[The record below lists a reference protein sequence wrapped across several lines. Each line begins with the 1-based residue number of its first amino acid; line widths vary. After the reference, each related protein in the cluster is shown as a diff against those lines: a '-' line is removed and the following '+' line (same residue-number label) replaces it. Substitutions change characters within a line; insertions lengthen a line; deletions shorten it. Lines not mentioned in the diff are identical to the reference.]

1 MTITPGDDVGEL
13 LARTD
18 VVIAA
23 TTSAEPVLPDD
34 PALLAGKHF
43 ISVGS
48 YRPAM
53 QELPDAVYRLAGH
66 LVLDSDF
73 ARHEV
78 GDAINP
84 VEKGILAPTE
94 VFCNRSTCA
103 WPALR
108 RCEANHGL
116 QVGRDGALRPV
127 RREGAIRARK
137 GTERRGGHRYLI
149 GVAFRAGFSPAM
161 RIDVRGG
168 RL

>member
-78 GDAINP
+78 GDAINRLKRGSWRRP
-84 VEKGILAPTE
+84 MSSHRSNSCLA
-94 VFCNRSTCA
+94 
-103 WPALR
+103 
-108 RCEANHGL
+108 
-116 QVGRDGALRPV
+116 GAP
-127 RREGAIRARK
+127 
-137 GTERRGGHRYLI
+137 
-149 GVAFRAGFSPAM
+149 SM
-161 RIDVRGG
+161 
-168 RL
+168 